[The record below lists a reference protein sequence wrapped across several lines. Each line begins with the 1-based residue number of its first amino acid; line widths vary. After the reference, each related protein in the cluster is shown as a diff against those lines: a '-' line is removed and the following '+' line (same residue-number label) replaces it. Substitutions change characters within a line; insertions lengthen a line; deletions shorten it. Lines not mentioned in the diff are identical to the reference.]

1 MFFTKFDEMIIPWKN
16 IFRFDINSLLVQ
28 KKKKN
33 NRDNSYFFFEI
44 WNKESEIIFLQIN
57 RYNSV
62 VQSSKELEVTPTKKL
77 SF

>member
-44 WNKESEIIFLQIN
+44 WNKESEIIFQIN